1 MNLSYAETD
10 PFANARK
17 YIPKTPQPMRQ
28 ARSQDLV
35 ELTLSNIA
43 ETQTKIKEISSK
55 NTEAHKKCI
64 KLQHS
69 LNSMTTAL
77 DKNIDFLQKVCRMQ
91 KEENEQL
98 HQKLQHKTEIA
109 EKIQMLLDKCAN
121 SGVDVNKIPG
131 LDVKTLSEYFIIR
144 PPVDEGVQL
153 DPTIKTI
160 VDSNSLFTGI
170 TTNEEFVDKCI
181 ELKDEAMRPFSKS
194 MLESGEVSENVL
206 TLRKQLAELQQNNS
220 TTQARMARE
229 MSDLLAEKQRLQK
242 QLEEFKRPKQSSFM
256 STPKSSSSKRSHRS
270 RRSSH
275 HHDDS
280 DYTPKHFTPHSKR
293 SSFV

>member
-1 MNLSYAETD
+1 MNQSYPEPETL
-10 PFANARK
+10 ANPK
-17 YIPKTPQPMRQ
+17 YIPKTPQPLRQ
-28 ARSQDLV
+28 MKSQELV
-35 ELTLSNIA
+35 QLTLSDIA

-69 LNSMTTAL
+69 LSSMTAAL
-77 DKNIDFLQKVCRMQ
+77 DKNIDFLQKVCKMQ
-91 KEENEQL
+91 KEENEQM
-98 HQKLQHKTEIA
+98 QEKLQHKTEIA

-131 LDVKTLSEYFIIR
+131 LDIKTLSEYFIIR

-160 VDSNSLFTGI
+160 VDSNSLFSGI
-170 TTNEEFVDKCI
+170 NTNEEFVDKCI
-181 ELKDEAMRPFSKS
+181 ELKDEAMRPFPKS
-194 MLESGEVSENVL
+194 FLESGEVSEKVL

-229 MSDLLAEKQRLQK
+229 MNDLLLEKQSLQK
-242 QLEEFKRPKQSSFM
+242 QLEELKRPKQLSFM
-256 STPKSSSSKRSHRS
+256 SSPKSSSSKRSHRS
-270 RRSSH
+270 RRSLH
-275 HHDDS
+275 IDDENN
-280 DYTPKHFTPHSKR
+280 DYTPKHLSPRSKR
-293 SSFV
+293 RSYI